1 MQGTASVLTVT
12 TSSPM
17 RYRVVA
23 KLLSAVVLANA
34 TTVAAHAQVG
44 GAQVGAAVGAA
55 ATAKQGTSTP
65 NMLTSAEVAA
75 GWRLLFNGTNTNGW
89 RGYKSEA
96 VPNGWRAE
104 NGTLTKSGSV
114 GDIMTAD
121 QFGNFEL
128 AVDWKIAKG
137 GNAGIFYRGTQE
149 YDHIYWSAPEYQLL
163 DDANAPDGKSRLTSA
178 AAAYALYPPP
188 AGIVKPAGEWN
199 SSRIVVNGA
208 HVEHWLNGQKVVQ
221 YELWSPDWEAKVKAS
236 KFKDWPNYGR
246 AKSGYLAIQGDHD
259 GALALRNIK
268 IKALP

>member
-1 MQGTASVLTVT
+1 
-12 TSSPM
+12 M

-23 KLLSAVVLANA
+23 RLFSAGVLANA
-34 TTVAAHAQVG
+34 TAVAGYAQVG
-44 GAQVGAAVGAA
+44 GAQVGAAAGAA
-55 ATAKQGTSTP
+55 AIAKQGTPTP
-65 NMLTSAEVAA
+65 NTLTQAERTA
-75 GWRLLFNGTNTNGW
+75 GWRLLFDGTTTKGW
-89 RGYKSEA
+89 RGYKSDA
-96 VPNGWRAE
+96 VPNGWRAA
-104 NGTLTKSGSV
+104 NGTLTKDSSV
-114 GDIMTAD
+114 GDILTAD

-128 AVDWKIAKG
+128 ALDWKIAKG
-137 GNAGIFYRGTQE
+137 GNAGIFYRGTEE

-163 DDANAPDGKSRLTSA
+163 DDANAPDGKNRLTSA

-199 SSRIVVNGA
+199 STRIVVNGA

-268 IKALP
+268 LRTLP